1 MPQELLNIDVIIYT
15 YYIFLEKLIF
25 MGTEIYISE
34 MTTQTELLND
44 KILVFKIEL
53 LKESG
58 QRMKEETL

>member
-1 MPQELLNIDVIIYT
+1 
-15 YYIFLEKLIF
+15 